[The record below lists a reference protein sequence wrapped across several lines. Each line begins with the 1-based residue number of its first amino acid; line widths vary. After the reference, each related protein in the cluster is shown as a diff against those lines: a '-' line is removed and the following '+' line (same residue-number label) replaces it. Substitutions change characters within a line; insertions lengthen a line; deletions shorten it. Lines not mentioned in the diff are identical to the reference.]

1 MLSMPLPL
9 LLLLLLRRPNII
21 VRHRSPLAAVV
32 NALIGVIA
40 GFGVFGDDVPRVK
53 ETGEVAEDAEA
64 DVYEGVGG
72 AEAAFDPDWE
82 GVVSSCLGLRGRE
95 GREVRKGGRG
105 EVPAIGGKRMAMRP
119 RKMSLL
125 HIFAVGR

>member
-1 MLSMPLPL
+1 MPLPL

-32 NALIGVIA
+32 NAFIGVIA

-95 GREVRKGGRG
+95 RKGER
-105 EVPAIGGKRMAMRP
+105 
-119 RKMSLL
+119 
-125 HIFAVGR
+125 

>member
-1 MLSMPLPL
+1 MPLPL
-9 LLLLLLRRPNII
+9 LPLLLLLRRPNII

-32 NALIGVIA
+32 NAFIGVIA

-95 GREVRKGGRG
+95 RKGER
-105 EVPAIGGKRMAMRP
+105 
-119 RKMSLL
+119 
-125 HIFAVGR
+125 